1 MGEDS
6 DDDAAEDDR
15 SRSSGE
21 EDEEDAGDEVDGRDG
36 RHSKIKF
43 NNSHWGTGAKKNY
56 KPSST
61 LNRRRPKKYLSKI
74 NEILDER
81 KEEAKAEMREKA
93 AAELSDLEAATLDLR
108 DK

>member
-43 NNSHWGTGAKKNY
+43 NNSHWGTGAKKNH

-61 LNRRRPKKYLSKI
+61 LNRRRPKKYI
-74 NEILDER
+74 NQIKNILDKR

-93 AAELSDLEAATLDLR
+93 SVEILEFEAANQ
-108 DK
+108 